1 MQEVCL
7 KKEVRVSEFGRWG
20 ESPNYF
26 KERDLLLFIW
36 RSKGM
41 TYVQIRF
48 GSMTQLERK
57 VCLGATGQVYLT
69 L

>member
-1 MQEVCL
+1 
-7 KKEVRVSEFGRWG
+7 
-20 ESPNYF
+20 
-26 KERDLLLFIW
+26 
-36 RSKGM
+36 M

-48 GSMTQLERK
+48 GGMTQLERK